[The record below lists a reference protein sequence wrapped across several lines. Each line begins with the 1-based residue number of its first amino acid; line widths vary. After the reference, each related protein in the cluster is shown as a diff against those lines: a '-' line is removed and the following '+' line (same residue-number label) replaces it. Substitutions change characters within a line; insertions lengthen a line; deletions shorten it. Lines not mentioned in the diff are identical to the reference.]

1 MIHIYLPIYY
11 NNWIKKMTYNE
22 LKYNCGD
29 EKIIKDNVFMSL
41 RYYFLILDYI
51 FLVFYGVC

>member
-1 MIHIYLPIYY
+1 
-11 NNWIKKMTYNE
+11 MTYNE

>member
-1 MIHIYLPIYY
+1 
-11 NNWIKKMTYNE
+11 MTYNE
-22 LKYNCGD
+22 LKYNCGG